1 MEYLWLFKV
10 QKNTDFQQIPL
21 LLIHMKKNISI
32 NNIYLK
38 NINKNPSLIS
48 LIVFFLK
55 KSEKEISIT

>member
-10 QKNTDFQQIPL
+10 QKNTDFQEIPL
-21 LLIHMKKNISI
+21 LLIHKKKNNSI

-48 LIVFFLK
+48 SIVFFLK